1 MPGKH
6 RRVIPRRRR
15 SAVTVTS
22 TALAAGG
29 LLAGTGSAVLGI
41 NAKTVTAPSAPKH
54 TAAITHIVLAAPPVL
69 PAQVST
75 VKSAAL
81 PVAPVNIPV
90 KNIPVKPSTAA
101 RAVTAALAQQGTPY
115 VYGGNAPSGFDCS
128 GLVQWIYKKVGITLP
143 RTAAA
148 QATTG
153 RRVSLTELQPGDL
166 LFFYRPVGH
175 VVIYAGNGKIVEAS
189 QPGQPVHVRSLYL
202 NGFVEARR
210 IA

>member
-22 TALAAGG
+22 AALAAGG
-29 LLAGTGSAVLGI
+29 LLAGSGSAVLGI
-41 NAKTVTAPSAPKH
+41 NAKTFAAPSLPKH
-54 TAAITHIVLAAPPVL
+54 TAAITLIVLAAPPVL

-81 PVAPVNIPV
+81 PVTPT
-90 KNIPVKPSTAA
+90 NIPVKPSTAT
-101 RAVTAALAQQGTPY
+101 RAVTSALAQQGTPY
-115 VYGGNAPSGFDCS
+115 VYGGNAPGGFDCS

-143 RTAAA
+143 RTAAT

-153 RRVSLTELQPGDL
+153 RRVSLSELQPGDL
-166 LFFYRPVGH
+166 LFFYRPVG
-175 VVIYAGNGKIVEAS
+175 
-189 QPGQPVHVRSLYL
+189 
-202 NGFVEARR
+202 ARR
-210 IA
+210 HLRWEWKDCRSFPTRPASPCPAPLSQRLRRGTPDCLRACW